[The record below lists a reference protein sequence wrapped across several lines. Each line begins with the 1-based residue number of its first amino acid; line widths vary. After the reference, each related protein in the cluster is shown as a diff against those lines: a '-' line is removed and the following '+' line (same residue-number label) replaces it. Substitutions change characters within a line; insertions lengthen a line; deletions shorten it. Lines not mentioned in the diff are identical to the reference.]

1 MLKISH
7 QIFFILMESI
17 PYSLDQFKFKKSFFF
32 TFIFKKNHGIFYLR
46 LWLTKDL
53 LFWKHF
59 FHVIDVFFRE
69 QRAKL
74 FFLFSHIASFSSSC
88 ERKTQGWNSPQITPR
103 KTNNRCRRKKYY
115 KFDLSLKILSSSSQ
129 EFLFHYKN
137 MEGKFI
143 KKTIETRKN
152 FVWKLK

>member
-74 FFLFSHIASFSSSC
+74 FFYLVTLLLFHLAAR
-88 ERKTQGWNSPQITPR
+88 EKRRVETHPKLRREKPITVVGG
-103 KTNNRCRRKKYY
+103 KNITSLIWVWKYY
-115 KFDLSLKILSSSSQ
+115 LHPHKNSFFIIKI
-129 EFLFHYKN
+129 
-137 MEGKFI
+137 
-143 KKTIETRKN
+143 
-152 FVWKLK
+152 WKENS